1 MTNFE
6 IIGGEETL
14 RSIITDFYQR
24 VFADPMIGYLFAASQ
39 MEELIDREVEFTA
52 RMMGAPLTY
61 TGRTMRQ
68 AHAGHRILSGHFNRR
83 HRLLE
88 MVLEDHRVP
97 TSVRDDWLSHMLS
110 LRSAVLG
117 TKVNDTRC
125 DKPNESKNGGVE
137 KH

>member
-6 IIGGEETL
+6 IIGGEQRL
-14 RSIITDFYQR
+14 RSIITDFYTR
-24 VFADPMIGYLFAASQ
+24 VFSDPMIGYLFAASNMQ
-39 MEELIDREVEFTA
+39 KLIDREYEFTA

-88 MVLEDHRVP
+88 MVLDDHQVP
-97 TSVRDDWLSHMLS
+97 TTVRDAWLSHMLS

-117 TKVNDTRC
+117 TTVVDTRC
-125 DKPNESKNGGVE
+125 DKPNEPNNGGVE